1 MNQSKDPL
9 DDLVCG
15 MVVVL
20 DGQLLEGG
28 ERPNHRPSNPGGIPP
43 LPVEFQSV
51 LHIQV
56 VELFVDSIIKS
67 LYHGR
72 PSTEYH
78 ALTHFYLEVFTASIK
93 RGLNHALQGFL
104 VAPSS
109 EQNLGRPMDSGLTQ
123 MNDTTVGEFI
133 APLLL
138 GPAIDCEF
146 VIVVIGGFHILLFHF
161 LDDVSLVKFI
171 FALDWDFA
179 EFSITYFISISSFRI
194 LVISCPPI

>member
-1 MNQSKDPL
+1 
-9 DDLVCG
+9 
-15 MVVVL
+15 
-20 DGQLLEGG
+20 
-28 ERPNHRPSNPGGIPP
+28 
-43 LPVEFQSV
+43 
-51 LHIQV
+51 
-56 VELFVDSIIKS
+56 
-67 LYHGR
+67 
-72 PSTEYH
+72 
-78 ALTHFYLEVFTASIK
+78 
-93 RGLNHALQGFL
+93 
-104 VAPSS
+104 
-109 EQNLGRPMDSGLTQ
+109 MDSGLTQ

-133 APLLL
+133 ASLLL